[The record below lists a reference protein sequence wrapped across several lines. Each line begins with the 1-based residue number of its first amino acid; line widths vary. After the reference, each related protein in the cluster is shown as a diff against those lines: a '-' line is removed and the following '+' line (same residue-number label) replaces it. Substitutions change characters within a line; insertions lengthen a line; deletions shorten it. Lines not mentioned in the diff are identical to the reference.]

1 VAEPRWL
8 EVSLEVNGELA
19 EAVADVLNR
28 YVSNGVVVESGVT
41 FTDEEDEGTP
51 VGPLRVY
58 GYLAIDE
65 GQDGKGE
72 NAQNIR
78 LRQLQEALWHL
89 GQISPLPEP
98 TYRPIHDED
107 WMASWKEHYHPIP
120 VGRRLLVLPAWLE
133 PTDTRRVAVRI
144 DPSMAFGTGT
154 HPTTQLCLEMVEKY
168 VAQGDLAAGRPGTPV
183 IDVGCGSG
191 ILSIAALLLGSSHA
205 LAVDV
210 DSQAVRSTRENAAA
224 NRVDGVLET
233 GLGSVAEIRQ
243 GRFSRQ
249 QAPLVLAN
257 ILAPVIIRL
266 FGDGLADL
274 VEAGGV
280 LVLSG
285 ILAEQADKVL
295 QAARDHGLSLAEQAQ
310 SGDWVVLVVRAVRE
324 LHE

>member
-8 EVSLEVNGELA
+8 EVSLEVDGELA
-19 EAVADVLNR
+19 EAVADVLSR

-58 GYLAIDE
+58 GYLAVDE
-65 GQDGKGE
+65 GLEENGE
-72 NAQNIR
+72 NSRR
-78 LRQLQEALWHL
+78 LHRLQEALWHL

-98 TYRPIHDED
+98 TYRPVHDED
-107 WMASWKEHYHPIP
+107 WMAAWKQHYHPIP
-120 VGRRLLVLPAWLE
+120 VGRKLLVLPAWLE
-133 PTDTRRVAVRI
+133 PSDARRTAVRI

-168 VAQGDLAAGRPGTPV
+168 TLPGLPV

-191 ILSIAALLLGSSHA
+191 ILSIAALLLGAGHA

-224 NRVDGVLET
+224 NRVDGRLET
-233 GLGSVAEIRQ
+233 GQGSVADIRQ

-266 FGDGLADL
+266 FDDGLADL
-274 VEAGGV
+274 VAPMGEPGV

-285 ILAEQADKVL
+285 ILAEQAEGVL
-295 QAARDHGLSLAEQAQ
+295 RAARAHGLELEEQVQ
-310 SGDWVVLVVRAVRE
+310 SGDWVALVMKAVR
-324 LHE
+324 